1 MVASIALAL
10 RTKQNPAKVL
20 LVPTPE
26 DRAYEL
32 GLAGIDPA
40 ALTTALGAA
49 AVRLARRPAKTAVA
63 LADLALEQTA
73 VGLDMAAALLDSKKE
88 PIQSPDPGDR
98 RFEDRAWRES
108 PLLRGAFESYLATS
122 RWSQRVLDS
131 LELSEA
137 TRNKARFAL
146 GLGLDALS
154 PSNVAFLNPAVVKEA
169 VDTGGRSL
177 VRGAANFVDDVIRHG
192 GQPSQVDTSG
202 FELGRNLAATP
213 GRVVHRNELIELI
226 AYEPQTETVYAE
238 PILVSPPWINKYYI
252 LDLAPD
258 RSLIEFAVR
267 QGFTVFAISYRNPDA
282 SMADLT
288 LSDYLR
294 DGLLEALDRVLELT
308 GSPRAN
314 ILSLCVGGTMATIGL
329 AVLAARQAERV
340 GWATLLN
347 TPVDFSDPGE
357 IGVFTDEAAIERI
370 ERRIKRRGYMKAEE
384 LAGPFNLMRGNDL
397 LWRYVVS
404 NWLMGKQPPAFDILA
419 WNADATRLPAAMHA
433 EYLRTCYLRNLL
445 VQPGAFT
452 IDGTPVDLSRIE
464 TPLYVV
470 GAENDHIVLW
480 RSSYRTTQV
489 VSGESRFLLTSG
501 GHIAGAVNPPGS
513 PRASYR
519 TRDESPSDPDAW
531 LAGAGSVQGSWW
543 EDWAEWAAARSGE
556 RVEPPSL
563 PPGDPAP
570 GEYVRG

>member
-1 MVASIALAL
+1 V
-10 RTKQNPAKVL
+10 PA
-20 LVPTPE
+20 PE

-40 ALTTALGAA
+40 ALTPALVAA
-49 AVRLARRPAKTAVA
+49 AAQLARHPAKTALA

-73 VGLDMAAALLDSKKE
+73 VGLDVAAAMLDSKKE
-88 PIQSPDPGDR
+88 PIQKPDSRDK
-98 RFEDRAWRES
+98 RFEDRAWREN

-131 LELSEA
+131 LELGEV
-137 TRNKARFAL
+137 TRKKARFAL
-146 GLGLDALS
+146 GLGLDAIA
-154 PSNVAFLNPAVVKEA
+154 PSNVAFLNPVVVKEA
-169 VDTGGRSL
+169 VDTGGWSL
-177 VRGAANFVDDVIRHG
+177 VRGTANFVGDVIRHG

-226 AYEPQTETVYAE
+226 AYEPQTETAYAE

-258 RSLIEFAVR
+258 RSLIEFAVQR
-267 QGFTVFAISYRNPDA
+267 GFTVFAISYRNPEA

-314 ILSLCVGGTMATIGL
+314 ILSLCVGGTMSAIGL
-329 AVLAARQAERV
+329 AVLAERGHADRV

-347 TPVDFSDPGE
+347 TLVDFSEPGE
-357 IGVFTDEAAIERI
+357 IGVFTDEATIGRI
-370 ERRIKRRGYMKAEE
+370 ERRIRRRGYMKAEE

-445 VQPGAFT
+445 VQPGAFM

-470 GAENDHIVLW
+470 GAENDHIVPW
-480 RSSYRTTQV
+480 RSGYRTTQA
-489 VSGESRFLLTSG
+489 VSGESRFVLTSG

-513 PRASYR
+513 LKASYR
-519 TRDESPSDPDAW
+519 TRDESPADPDAW
-531 LAGAGSVQGSWW
+531 LAGAGSEQGSWW
-543 EDWAEWAAARSGE
+543 KDWAEWAEARSGE

-563 PPGDPAP
+563 PPGGPAP